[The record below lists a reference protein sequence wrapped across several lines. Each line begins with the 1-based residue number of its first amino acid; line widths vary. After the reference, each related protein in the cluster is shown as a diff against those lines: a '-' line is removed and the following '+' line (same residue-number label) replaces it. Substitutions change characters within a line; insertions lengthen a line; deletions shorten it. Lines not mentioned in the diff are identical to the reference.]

1 MVRDRV
7 GWRNIGGEM
16 DCGAAAHPK
25 LDAPEPFAMLAP
37 AGESAMKTNN
47 TTTLWAARVVFAAS
61 LTVLATFAL
70 TGCGPSS
77 TGPHKEA
84 GPLPLSSP
92 DKPIVLVVDKR
103 SNFEQGEI
111 KSLFWDEG
119 SGPTL
124 AADRVKLLVDSI
136 PKELGDRLHS
146 TRDVPANLYPPLR
159 NSTGSTYEYL
169 YDTWGI
175 VVSLNP
181 DVVIV
186 SVYERPVGPHNRL
199 PPAWDSMSVAR
210 ERYEYLDK
218 QVEFVTGT
226 SELRIYAGA
235 LVPWSKEMYVFST
248 DPKVKNGPLT
258 FENDHAEI
266 LLPAGK
272 LILVRHD
279 DDIAVT
285 RE

>member
-1 MVRDRV
+1 MKIKDEKRRAGKGV
-7 GWRNIGGEM
+7 
-16 DCGAAAHPK
+16 A
-25 LDAPEPFAMLAP
+25 LTFAL
-37 AGESAMKTNN
+37 
-47 TTTLWAARVVFAAS
+47 
-61 LTVLATFAL
+61 LATLTL
-70 TGCGPSS
+70 TGCGPNS

-84 GPLPLSSP
+84 GPLPLSSI
-92 DKPIVLVVDKR
+92 DKPIVRVVDK
-103 SNFEQGEI
+103 STSFERGET
-111 KSLFWDEG
+111 KQLFGDEG
-119 SGPTL
+119 NGPMHAT
-124 AADRVKLLVDSI
+124 DRIKPLLDAI
-136 PKELGDRLHS
+136 PKELSDRLHA

-159 NSTGSTYEYL
+159 DSPGMTYEYL

-181 DVVIV
+181 DVLIV
-186 SVYERPVGPHNRL
+186 SAYERPVGPHNRL

-210 ERYEYLDK
+210 ERYQYLNG
-218 QVEFVTGT
+218 QVEYITGT

-248 DPKVKNGPLT
+248 DPKVKNGRLT
-258 FENDHAEI
+258 FENDRGEI

-272 LILVRHD
+272 LVLVRHD